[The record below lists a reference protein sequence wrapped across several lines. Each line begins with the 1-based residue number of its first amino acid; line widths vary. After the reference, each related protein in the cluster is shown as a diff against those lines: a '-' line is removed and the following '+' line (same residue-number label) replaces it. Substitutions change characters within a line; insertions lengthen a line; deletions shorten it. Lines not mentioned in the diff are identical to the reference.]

1 MRRGQQHA
9 IAAGFLAT
17 GMAAVTQAAGTSYPN
32 RPIRAVVATAP
43 GGALDAVMRILSPK
57 LTDSMG
63 QTWVVDNRSGASG
76 NVGAEIVARANAD
89 GYTVLTSTSTL
100 LTVNPALYRMSFN
113 IEKDLQPV
121 TLLASGEQV
130 VVVHPG
136 VQAKT
141 LAELIALAK
150 QKPGALNYATSGV
163 GNSNHIAGELFRAM
177 AGVDIVRVNY
187 RGAAVALTDVVS
199 GRVELMFAT
208 ANASQPH
215 IQAGRLT
222 ALGVTSSQPSPVA
235 PGLPTVAAAGGA
247 ALAGYES
254 AATIGVL
261 ARAGTPPAVVNLLHR
276 EIVRY
281 MRTPDAKE
289 RLLKAGIEAVGN
301 TPAEFAAIIRADMT
315 IKGKVIREAGIRM
328 D

>member
-150 QKPGALNYATSGV
+150 QKPGALNYAS
-163 GNSNHIAGELFRAM
+163 AGQGTAIHLGAELLKLRAGIDM
-177 AGVDIVRVNY
+177 TQVPYKGGGPAA
-187 RGAAVALTDVVS
+187 AAVLGGEVQVLVGTV
-199 GRVELMFAT
+199 
-208 ANASQPH
+208 ASTIAF
-215 IQAGRLT
+215 IQAGRLR
-222 ALGVTSSQPSPVA
+222 ALASTGARRSRLMPE
-235 PGLPTVAAAGGA
+235 LPTVAESGYPGFEAGLWFGMT
-247 ALAGYES
+247 LPS
-254 AATIGVL
+254 A
-261 ARAGTPPAVVNLLHR
+261 TPKEIVQRLHR
-276 EIVRY
+276 E
-281 MRTPDAKE
+281 T
-289 RLLKAGIEAVGN
+289 LKALQYPDVQTAMARQGLEPESGS
-301 TPAEFAAIIRADMT
+301 PAELAARIRRETATWAAVIKKTGIRA
-315 IKGKVIREAGIRM
+315 E
-328 D
+328 